1 MLEIKELEC
10 QAGRTQILM
19 GISGKIP
26 AGEVCCIMGTNGS
39 GKSTLLNTLMGHPAY
54 KITGGE
60 LLYNEKDFTRLSTA
74 DKAQAGFFQSFQSPP
89 EFPEASGWDVLAM
102 LVDCRQETKVTF
114 PQLQALTRLY
124 GQADLGI
131 SDAMLARPFNEGFS
145 GGERKRMEIL
155 QMLIC
160 QPKVLLLDEID
171 TGLHYTVMEDMWR
184 LVHGT
189 AKRLNIQIFATT
201 HSSDCWK
208 ALAAICREP
217 SISADATI
225 QHVEKGVK
233 NSKSFTGKEIVIA
246 AERGFEVR

>member
-1 MLEIKELEC
+1 LNFNEKEMLEIKELEC

-171 TGLHYTVMEDMWR
+171 TGLDVDSMIMVGNCIKNYVAKSQATVLIVTHYFRFLEYIPPTMVIVLEEGKV
-184 LVHGT
+184 LTFGGAEL
-189 AKRLNIQIFATT
+189 AKKIDTEGYASLR
-201 HSSDCWK
+201 K
-208 ALAAICREP
+208 
-217 SISADATI
+217 
-225 QHVEKGVK
+225 
-233 NSKSFTGKEIVIA
+233 
-246 AERGFEVR
+246 